1 MKNINKFF
9 VLSIFIIS
17 IILFSSCSNRGYKDI
32 NLKNAI
38 KTINNSTNLIMLD
51 VRTAEEYSS
60 GNIPNSINIDVLS
73 PDFKSK
79 IELLDK
85 NKEYLVYCRSG
96 NRSAIASSIMATN
109 GFIKIY
115 NLNNVNY
122 SDFENAILTN
132 R

>member
-9 VLSIFIIS
+9 ILSPFIIS
-17 IILFSSCSNRGYKDI
+17 IVLFSSCSNRGYKDI

-109 GFIKIY
+109 GFIKVY

>member
-1 MKNINKFF
+1 MKSINKFF
-9 VLSIFIIS
+9 VLFVFIVFIIS
-17 IILFSSCSNRGYKDI
+17 CSDRGYNNI
-32 NLKNAI
+32 NLKNAVKI
-38 KTINNSTNLIMLD
+38 VNNSTNLILLD

-96 NRSAIASSIMATN
+96 NRSLIASSIMATN
-109 GFIKIY
+109 GFIKVY

-122 SDFENAILTN
+122 NDFENAILTN